1 MYETHER
8 LTHREIEVLRALM
21 AGHGVA
27 GTAAQLT
34 ISMATTRTHIK
45 RLHAKTY
52 THSLDGLVAWGYAH
66 ADQLSA

>member
-1 MYETHER
+1 
-8 LTHREIEVLRALM
+8 M